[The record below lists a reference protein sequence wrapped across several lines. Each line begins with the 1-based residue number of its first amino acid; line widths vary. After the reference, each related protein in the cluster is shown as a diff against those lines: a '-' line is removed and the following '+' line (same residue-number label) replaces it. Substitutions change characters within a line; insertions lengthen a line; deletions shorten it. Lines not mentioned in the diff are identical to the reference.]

1 MKRSIVNKINKIGDD
16 LSVIT
21 LDSELERMLQEAMQM
36 HEQGGMGI
44 EPGMADKLHSMLL
57 ESVHRMEMSGIN
69 PVLLVPP
76 SLRQLLAKFVKHSIS
91 GLTVLAYNE
100 VPDNKQVK
108 VVATV
113 GSAVPA

>member
-1 MKRSIVNKINKIGDD
+1 
-16 LSVIT
+16 
-21 LDSELERMLQEAMQM
+21 LEHILQEAMQM

-57 ESVHRMEMSGIN
+57 DSVHKMEIAGIN

-76 SLRQLLAKFVKHSIS
+76 GLRQLLAKFVKHSIN

-100 VPDNKQVK
+100 IPDNKQVK